1 MSSNK
6 KLQGASGFL
15 NLSSPLNVED
25 VFSTY
30 LYDVSSSGTTVN
42 NGIDLETNVNDGR
55 VLFGAVGVGTTSPR
69 AAVDFASAGDSTA
82 LANGRYMLP
91 PKITTTQRNALSS
104 VVAGAIIY
112 NINDN
117 KLQCY
122 NGSSWNNLF

>member
-1 MSSNK
+1 MQVHDTTIGINTCITRIE
-6 KLQGASGFL
+6 G
-15 NLSSPLNVED
+15 N
-25 VFSTY
+25 STITTNEST
-30 LYDVSSSGTTVN
+30 LVGIGTT
-42 NGIDLETNVNDGR
+42 L
-55 VLFGAVGVGTTSPR
+55 PR